1 MKNFKSKVSTL
12 FILMLIILSTV
23 GVCSAVSEIV
33 YKKLYGEVI
42 IESEHIHTYPNGSYI
57 PFSDLDSYYDVFCS
71 QKGTAL
77 PSDNQT
83 EVAYWIG
90 KVKTDPQGVSYPHLT
105 MADIGKEI
113 LRKSSTSGSPFEHS
127 TYTNKTIGRYK
138 ITATKI
144 ATPKEAYILSEMIK
158 VEGMGELNYEQYA
171 WWTTEAGSHGN
182 SVAAN
187 DMSKE
192 ADAFEAY
199 ILEVAEAATTD
210 QLKYT
215 TVEFDT
221 QSGEHKTF

>member
-83 EVAYWIG
+83 EVAVWNG
-90 KVKTDPQGVSYPHLT
+90 KT
-105 MADIGKEI
+105 KE
-113 LRKSSTSGSPFEHS
+113 E
-127 TYTNKTIGRYK
+127 
-138 ITATKI
+138 
-144 ATPKEAYILSEMIK
+144 
-158 VEGMGELNYEQYA
+158 
-171 WWTTEAGSHGN
+171 
-182 SVAAN
+182 
-187 DMSKE
+187 
-192 ADAFEAY
+192 
-199 ILEVAEAATTD
+199 
-210 QLKYT
+210 
-215 TVEFDT
+215 
-221 QSGEHKTF
+221 